1 MTEHT
6 PGPWISVPHLDEFDI
21 FDAPGANRICG
32 YVTTK
37 QNAALI
43 AAAPEMLAA
52 MKSADK
58 WLSKAEPSFAI
69 EQARGFLEQV
79 IAKAEGRDE

>member
-1 MTEHT
+1 MTKHT

-37 QNAALI
+37 QNANII
-43 AAAPEMLAA
+43 AAAPEMYKALKAA
-52 MKSADK
+52 HRSLIWVGGSA
-58 WLSKAEPSFAI
+58 LPRVKAA
-69 EQARGFLEQV
+69 